1 MRSPVA
7 AVLLDADG
15 VLQVSPAGWVD
26 DLKALVPAGRGDDFA
41 RDVFAAEIP
50 AMTGDREFPQVLG
63 EVARRWDLECDVKQL
78 LQHWHRIE
86 VSAATIDLVAELR
99 SAGMRCYL
107 ASNQHAYRAEH
118 MRGGLGYDELFDG
131 QFYSCDLGLTKSSPE
146 FFSRV
151 VDALDVPA
159 GRVLFVDDNVK
170 YVEAA
175 AAAGLRAEQWSIDDG
190 IEALRTLLARHGVP
204 IRSETS

>member
-41 RDVFAAEIP
+41 RDVFAAEVP
-50 AMTGDREFPQVLG
+50 AMVGDRAFPQVLD
-63 EVARRWDLECDVKQL
+63 EVARRWDFECDNARL
-78 LQHWHRIE
+78 LSHWHRIE
-86 VSAATIDLVAELR
+86 VSAATVDLVAELR

-107 ASNQHAYRAEH
+107 ASNQHAYRAAH
-118 MRGGLGYDELFDG
+118 MRVGLGYDELFDG

-159 GRVLFVDDNVK
+159 GSVLFVDDNVK
-170 YVEAA
+170 YVDAA
-175 AAAGLRAEQWSIDDG
+175 GAVGLRAEQWSIDDG
-190 IEALRTLLARHGVP
+190 IEALRTLLARHGAP
-204 IRSETS
+204 IRAETS